1 MLYLQ
6 SEALKS
12 VRNELSD
19 LKNMFLDNKIAFL
32 LMVKAEILTELS
44 FQLFNSVKIAKKS
57 FWVTLDAL
65 FSVGG
70 S

>member
-1 MLYLQ
+1 MLYSQ

-19 LKNMFLDNKIAFL
+19 LKNMFLLLDNKIAFL
-32 LMVKAEILTELS
+32 VMVKAEILTELS

-65 FSVGG
+65 FSV
-70 S
+70 

>member
-32 LMVKAEILTELS
+32 VMVKAKILTKLS
-44 FQLFNSVKIAKKS
+44 FRHLNSVQIAKK
-57 FWVTLDAL
+57 
-65 FSVGG
+65 
-70 S
+70 